1 MVELDDLLENAKK
14 LGLNKSGTEKTQEA
28 ETKVEETK
36 VEAEVEEKVETEP
49 EVETQVETEE
59 VDENNSFLDV
69 LKDTGGK
76 KEEVKPEVPAE
87 FLAELETYKTKLA
100 AIESDPLV
108 KAVMAE
114 ATKEQLV
121 AIAAE
126 LNGKD
131 YSKSSYKD
139 LMEMEIRNEGYE
151 GDELQEQLEAV
162 LESFDSMLDFEKKRA
177 EKALREKFQ
186 KEAKKG
192 ESPTLAS
199 LEAAFQEKLSKQP
212 KAEDIQKIVEVEKKE
227 INTIGSKLLGKKLYG
242 VEFTADTLKDIV
254 EKEYDVN
261 KVAEFVDKEGN
272 LDAVSFIQSKFISKN
287 FNKMIE
293 WAKEEGK
300 REANKGNAV
309 TKGTGGR
316 TSPVTANPVS
326 ESKKNKEGLLPQYI
340 LDQMPN

>member
-1 MVELDDLLENAKK
+1 
-14 LGLNKSGTEKTQEA
+14 
-28 ETKVEETK
+28 
-36 VEAEVEEKVETEP
+36 
-49 EVETQVETEE
+49 
-59 VDENNSFLDV
+59 
-69 LKDTGGK
+69 
-76 KEEVKPEVPAE
+76 
-87 FLAELETYKTKLA
+87 
-100 AIESDPLV
+100 
-108 KAVMAE
+108 MAE

-316 TSPVTANPVS
+316 TNPVTANPVS

>member
-1 MVELDDLLENAKK
+1 VE
-14 LGLNKSGTEKTQEA
+14 TE
-28 ETKVEETK
+28 V
-36 VEAEVEEKVETEP
+36 EKVETETGVQTK
-49 EVETQVETEE
+49 VETQE
-59 VDENNSFLDV
+59 VDENNSFLEV
-69 LKDTGGK
+69 LKDANGK

-139 LMEMEIRNEGYE
+139 LIEMEIRNEGYE
-151 GDELQEQLEAV
+151 GDELQEQVEAL
-162 LESFDSMLDFEKKRA
+162 LESFESMLPFEKKRA
-177 EKALREKFQ
+177 EKSLQEKFQ
-186 KEAKKG
+186 KEAVKG
-192 ESPTLAS
+192 ESPTLAT
-199 LEAAFQEKLSKQP
+199 LESAYQEKISSLP

-254 EKEYDVN
+254 EKDYDVN
-261 KVAEFVDKEGN
+261 KVAEFIDKEGN
-272 LDAVSFIQSKFISKN
+272 LDAVSFIQSKFIAKN
-287 FNKMIE
+287 FGKMID
-293 WAKEEGK
+293 WAKEEGA
-300 REANKGNAV
+300 REANKGTSV
-309 TKGTGGR
+309 TKGQGGR
-316 TSPVTANPVS
+316 TSPVTANAAS
-326 ESKKNKEGLLPQYI
+326 ASKQNKEGLLPDYV
-340 LDQMPN
+340 LRQMPD